1 MAVPTGDYLIN
12 ERYRL
17 LRQIG
22 HGTTGQVYAAHD
34 LHLERQVAIKIL
46 AENFIDDLDVRGRF
60 EREIHCTARLQHP
73 GIVAVFESGD
83 LPDGEICYVMTL
95 ARGQTF
101 DAYLEHLQGHTDH
114 WTVASLVD
122 RLTLFLKLLEVIAY
136 AHSEEVVHRDLKPAN
151 VMMGTYGEVWVLDWG
166 LARSLRDERDRCE
179 AEPTAEKAYEDIF
192 GGYDKGRKRG
202 TATVILP
209 TSDILAQSGP
219 PAGLSSLTRQHERPP
234 VQAQAATRVGGQR
247 VPDDTHTGV
256 SDRLIP
262 QDVEPRSSTTALGRK
277 SDVGAGQTDA
287 GKASQSGDSPRGRS
301 SSSQSGG
308 RASEHGSSSSHLR
321 TGSTSR
327 RSSATP
333 RLERSTHVGEVLG
346 SPAYMSPEQA
356 RGDAGAADR
365 RADIYSL
372 GVMLVELLTFRT
384 PCEME
389 PHEKLPK
396 FIKRVQE
403 GRRRT
408 LTDLWPEAPKVLHD
422 ICERALALDPQAR
435 YADCP
440 AFAHEVHALLD
451 ELSASYSELER
462 LRLAKE
468 REGAWQAAG
477 QWDFAATP
485 GLGPFSEA
493 PHAYESEAV
502 GQVMHPELG
511 GLLVGGWGLQV
522 YPVAA
527 TVGNDM
533 RLVIDAE
540 VVRGSEFWVFLRG
553 VPPSP
558 CYHFRVGF
566 YGGRW
571 LAIGRSQGES
581 DLLAPEL
588 LTMRPLRRGSTTAVD
603 QMRKV
608 RLHGVKL
615 VIEVVGSRLSLT
627 LDDQPP
633 LVVQDTCPLSGPL
646 NRQLAIGTWESHAI
660 IRSVSVQQRRSP
672 LMVPSFAVANEL
684 LRQNLYPQ
692 AIDQY
697 RTFLAEHTGSREA
710 VEAHF
715 MLCLAFLR
723 GGHTSQAERELRGFL
738 GEFLEHPLAQDAIFE
753 LARLVMEQSGSIAK
767 AVRVVLSY
775 QESGDFVRSR
785 FSLLLLPH
793 LCERVRAKGLTANLI
808 GDLETVRQLIR
819 GSPDEE
825 LILVTMSQQL
835 RWDAQAWV
843 DSLYDRCALPE
854 IGTHRESLERLEQL
868 GFHLGG
874 LGRRTPDEY
883 RGLAER
889 LSARDDLGEVRGL
902 LHFGAT
908 DPLEV
913 GSLVRDTLTL
923 VDLGCGPLL
932 LRTMGT
938 VELRPMELIL
948 RAVVALRVHVA
959 GAARAD
965 LDQCFKLTDILE
977 TDRSDPHVLHAA
989 RLGCYGL
996 GFLPWQLVWDSLAQG
1011 LGHHLFMPIAVVAG
1025 VLAEALGHGEDAAQA
1040 YRRAAQ
1046 EGTGFADIA
1055 RAGLARLAAAEQ
1067 PGT

>member
-1 MAVPTGDYLIN
+1 MAVPVGDYLVN

-17 LRQIG
+17 LREVG
-22 HGTTGQVYAAHD
+22 HGSTGHVYAAWD
-34 LHLERQVAIKIL
+34 NHLEREVAIKIL
-46 AENFIDDLDVRGRF
+46 DHGFVDDRDVRGRF

-73 GIVAVFESGD
+73 GIVAVFESGQ

-95 ARGQTF
+95 ARGETF
-101 DAYLEHLQGHTDH
+101 DAYLAGLEQSDDH
-114 WTVASLVD
+114 WKEASLVD

-151 VMMGTYGEVWVLDWG
+151 VMLGDYGEVWVLDWG
-166 LARSLRDERDRCE
+166 LARNLRSERDRPEE
-179 AEPTAEKAYEDIF
+179 ASPETAYEDLF
-192 GGYDKGRKRG
+192 GGYDKTRKRG

-209 TSDILAQSGP
+209 TAEIAADTGP
-219 PAGLSSLTRQHERPP
+219 QPGLSSLTRSQPEQETD
-234 VQAQAATRVGGQR
+234 QAAATRVGDATAR
-247 VPDDTHTGV
+247 SERRPRTGI
-256 SDRLIP
+256 SDRLTP
-262 QDVEPRSSTTALGRK
+262 QDAEPGASSTALGRK
-277 SDVGAGQTDA
+277 GTGAEPEQPTRRSERESDHA
-287 GKASQSGDSPRGRS
+287 
-301 SSSQSGG
+301 SSQVS
-308 RASEHGSSSSHLR
+308 RVRSAA
-321 TGSTSR
+321 SR
-327 RSSATP
+327 RLTTPNP

-356 RGDAGAADR
+356 RGDAGAADK

-372 GVMLVELLTFRT
+372 GVILVELLTFRT

-389 PHEKLPK
+389 PKEKLQH
-396 FIKRVQE
+396 FIKRVQ
-403 GRRRT
+403 GGQRRT
-408 LTDLWPEAPKVLHD
+408 LTALWAEAPQVLHD

-435 YADCP
+435 YPDCA
-440 AFAHEVHALLD
+440 AFAHELRALLD
-451 ELSASYSELER
+451 QLSASYSELER
-462 LRLAKE
+462 QRLAKD
-468 REGAWQAAG
+468 REGAWHAAG
-477 QWDFAATP
+477 HWDFAATP

-493 PHAYESEAV
+493 PRAYESEPV

-522 YPVAA
+522 YPMSAQ
-527 TVGNDM
+527 VGNDL

-558 CYHFRVGF
+558 CYQFRIGS
-566 YGGRW
+566 YSGRW
-571 LAIGRSQGES
+571 LAIGRSQGEG
-581 DLLAPEL
+581 DLLGPEL
-588 LTMRPLRRGSTTAVD
+588 LTMRPLRRGSTTAID
-603 QMRKV
+603 QLRKV
-608 RLHGVKL
+608 RLHAVKL

-660 IRSVSVQQRRSP
+660 IRSLDVQQRRSP

-697 RTFLAEHTGSREA
+697 RTFLAEHGDSGEA
-710 VEAHF
+710 IEAHF

-738 GEFLEHPLAQDAIFE
+738 SEYLEHPLSQDAIFE

-793 LCERVRAKGLTANLI
+793 LSERVRTKGLTANLI

-825 LILVTMSQQL
+825 LILVTMSQSM
-835 RWDAQAWV
+835 RWDAQAWA
-843 DSLYDRCALPE
+843 DRLFDRDAVAE
-854 IGTHRESLERLEQL
+854 IGIHREALERLAQL
-868 GFHLGG
+868 GFQLGG
-874 LGRRTPDEY
+874 LQRRTADEY
-883 RGLAER
+883 RQLASR
-889 LSARDDLGEVRGL
+889 LNANDDLQEVRGL

-908 DPLEV
+908 DALEI
-913 GSLVRDTLTL
+913 GSLVRDTLELT
-923 VDLGCGPLL
+923 DLGCGPLL
-932 LRTMGT
+932 LRTMGSL
-938 VELRPMELIL
+938 ELRPMELIL
-948 RAVVALRVHVA
+948 RAIVALRVGVPD
-959 GAARAD
+959 AARSD

-989 RLGCYGL
+989 RMGCYGL

-1025 VLAEALGHGEDAAQA
+1025 ALAEALRHREDAMEA
-1040 YRRAAQ
+1040 YRRAEQ
-1046 EGTGFADIA
+1046 EGSGYADVA
-1055 RAGLARLAAAEQ
+1055 RAGLRRLAEAGNAA
-1067 PGT
+1067 G

>member
-17 LRQIG
+17 RREIG
-22 HGTTGQVYAAHD
+22 HGTTGNVFAAYD
-34 LHLERQVAIKIL
+34 LDLDREVAIKIL
-46 AENFIDDLDVRGRF
+46 AQCFITDADVRGRF
-60 EREIHCTARLQHP
+60 EREIRCTARLQHP

-83 LPDGEICYVMTL
+83 LPDGEVCYVMTL

-101 DAYLEHLQGHTDH
+101 DDYLGYLQKLPDH
-114 WTVASLVD
+114 WKESSLVD

-166 LARSLRDERDRCE
+166 LARNLRDERDRKEPE
-179 AEPTAEKAYEDIF
+179 ATPEKAYEDIF
-192 GGYDKGRKRG
+192 GGYEKGRKLG
-202 TATVILP
+202 TATVLLP
-209 TSDILAQSGP
+209 TPEIVAQPAP
-219 PAGLSSLTRQHERPP
+219 PAGMSTLTRHQER
-234 VQAQAATRVGGQR
+234 AEDNAHAATRVGGSDEKPKAR
-247 VPDDTHTGV
+247 STGT
-256 SDRLIP
+256 SDRLTP
-262 QDVEPRSSTTALGRK
+262 QDVEFKPSTTALGRK
-277 SDVGAGQTDA
+277 GADGTTGQSVA
-287 GKASQSGDSPRGRS
+287 KATQKGAA
-301 SSSQSGG
+301 SSQSGG
-308 RASEHGSSSSHLR
+308 RGSEHGTSSSRIR
-321 TGSTSR
+321 TGSTAR
-327 RSSATP
+327 RSASNA
-333 RLERSTHVGEVLG
+333 RVERSTHVGEVLG

-372 GVMLVELLTFRT
+372 GAMLVELLTFRT

-408 LTDLWPEAPKVLHD
+408 LTDLWPEAPKALHD
-422 ICERALALDPQAR
+422 ICEHALALDPQAR

-440 AFAHEVHALLD
+440 SFAHELRALLD
-451 ELSASYSELER
+451 QLSASYSELER
-462 LRLAKE
+462 QRLAKD
-468 REGAWQAAG
+468 REGAWHAAG
-477 QWDFAATP
+477 HWDFAATP

-493 PHAYESEAV
+493 PRAYESEAV

-522 YPVAA
+522 YPIAA
-527 TVGNDM
+527 PVGNDM

-558 CYHFRVGF
+558 CYQFRVGS
-566 YGGRW
+566 YSGRW
-571 LAIGRSQGES
+571 LAIGRSQGEG

-603 QMRKV
+603 QLRKV
-608 RLHGVKL
+608 RLHAVKL

-660 IRSVSVQQRRSP
+660 IRSVSVHQRRSP

-697 RTFLAEHTGSREA
+697 RTFLTEHGDSHEA
-710 VEAHF
+710 IEAHF

-738 GEFLEHPLAQDAIFE
+738 SDSLEHPLSQDAIFE
-753 LARLVMEQSGSIAK
+753 LARLVMDQSGSIAK

-825 LILVTMSQQL
+825 LILVTMAQQL
-835 RWDAQAWV
+835 RWDAQAWA
-843 DSLYDRCALPE
+843 DALYDHETLTE
-854 IGTHRESLERLEQL
+854 IAAHREALARLDQL

-874 LGRRTPDEY
+874 LGRRSRDEY
-883 RGLAER
+883 RVLAGS
-889 LSARDDLGEVRGL
+889 LNARDDLQQVRGL
-902 LHFGAT
+902 LHFGAS

-913 GSLVRDTLTL
+913 GSLVRDTLAL

-948 RAVVALRVHVA
+948 RAVVALRVRVGA
-959 GAARAD
+959 AARAD
-965 LDQCFKLTDILE
+965 LEQCFKLTDILE

-989 RLGCYGL
+989 RMGCYGL

-1025 VLAEALGHGEDAAQA
+1025 SLAEALGKREDALQA
-1040 YRRAAQ
+1040 FRRAAQ
-1046 EGTGFADIA
+1046 DGTGFADIA
-1055 RAGLARLAAAEQ
+1055 RAGLARLAAHETPA
-1067 PGT
+1067 G